1 MDFFNAIFDGL
12 VGLSEKLPAIG
23 IDSFYIVVA
32 VALGGVAIVVGLTF
46 FASEAYKMKRAA
58 GKAVSYTH
66 LTLPTIA

>member
-58 GKAVSYTH
+58 GKVLS
-66 LTLPTIA
+66 